1 MADENFP
8 IQFVDIPGLANFRD
22 IGGWPISDESGN
34 IVAHVRKGVFYR
46 GPDTA
51 PIEPSGEA
59 KLRELGITKDF
70 DLRSKG
76 QIVKAGGFKTVEG
89 IERVGCPAFP
99 DGEYSP
105 DKAAARY
112 VQYASDGTDVS
123 IDFTCIT
130 TSFDTEILGEDLTSR
145 EDILSHD
152 TRFSIS
158 HHSLPELTSGQGIVQ
173 AFSDVLTHGAPAAR
187 IILVHLASI
196 PPDAPTA
203 CFIHCTTGNNRSGV
217 FIGVILSLLHVPPAL
232 IAEEY
237 SLSDIGLRPTRDK
250 VVERLMKSPVFA
262 NAGGGGKERAE
273 RMVGA
278 RKESMLAMLEMV
290 EKKWGGAEGYARD
303 ACGLSEEEVERI
315 RVLLT
320 VKETVEPKKRMSIAF
335 STCRKYFSD
344 LWAVFG

>member
-112 VQYASDGTDVS
+112 VQYASDGTD
-123 IDFTCIT
+123 
-130 TSFDTEILGEDLTSR
+130 
-145 EDILSHD
+145 
-152 TRFSIS
+152 
-158 HHSLPELTSGQGIVQ
+158 GIVQ